1 MKLKTLV
8 KALMIKERQP
18 EIIVHVDNH
27 EYDLG
32 IYDYLLYKDDEVL
45 EWTYIDEVLEWTYI
59 NVDDLENDN
68 DKVVIYI

>member
-32 IYDYLLYKDDEVL
+32 IYDYLRYKNREVL
-45 EWTYIDEVLEWTYI
+45 EWIYI
-59 NVDDLENDN
+59 NVDALEN

>member
-8 KALMIKERQP
+8 KALMIKDRLP

-32 IYDYLLYKDDEVL
+32 IYDYLLYKNEQVL
-45 EWTYIDEVLEWTYI
+45 DWKYIPCDA
-59 NVDDLENDN
+59 LENDN
-68 DKVVIYI
+68 DKVVIYIKF

>member
-32 IYDYLLYKDDEVL
+32 IYDYLRYKNREVL
-45 EWTYIDEVLEWTYI
+45 EWIYI
-59 NVDDLENDN
+59 NVDPLENDN
-68 DKVVIYI
+68 DKIIIYI

>member
-27 EYDLG
+27 EYDLE
-32 IYDYLLYKDDEVL
+32 IYDYLFYKDTEVL
-45 EWTYIDEVLEWTYI
+45 DWTYI
-59 NVDDLENDN
+59 NGDALENDN

>member
-8 KALMIKERQP
+8 KLNMIKEKRP
-18 EIIVHVDNH
+18 DLVIHTDNH

-32 IYDYLLYKDDEVL
+32 IYDYLFYKDKEVL
-45 EWTYIDEVLEWTYI
+45 DWDYLTGDA
-59 NVDDLENDN
+59 LENNN